1 MAAVLLLLL
10 FLLFRLLGEGLF
22 RDRILVK
29 VEVEGLNVLQLFIAQ
44 AGADRHHA
52 RSLNIAHVNLILTS
66 AFTSFVKGA
75 ALVSF
80 DLNAIAPCACPCLH
94 LADILVIF
102 KFERLALNSIRHRAD
117 NMGC

>member
-10 FLLFRLLGEGLF
+10 FLLLRLLGESLF

-29 VEVEGLNVLQLFIAQ
+29 VEIEGLDMLEMFVVEP
-44 AGADRHHA
+44 GADRHHA

-66 AFTSFVKGA
+66 AFSTFVKGA

-80 DLNAIAPCACPCLH
+80 DLNFIAPCACPSFH